1 VLYQDRDKIYTICDE
16 LDAYLRG
23 SSVIDS
29 DKFPVRVNLTSAMA
43 DCLNVQVECHVY
55 KMPLNDHNKA
65 KMKTMMDMMDIVDSH
80 ASGVA
85 YPTEVQLETLP
96 ALPARK

>member
-1 VLYQDRDKIYTICDE
+1 M
-16 LDAYLRG
+16 
-23 SSVIDS
+23 
-29 DKFPVRVNLTSAMA
+29 NLTSAMP

-55 KMPLNDHNKA
+55 KLPLSDHHKA
-65 KMKTMMDMMDIVDSH
+65 KMKTMMYMMDIVDSH

>member
-1 VLYQDRDKIYTICDE
+1 
-16 LDAYLRG
+16 
-23 SSVIDS
+23 
-29 DKFPVRVNLTSAMA
+29 
-43 DCLNVQVECHVY
+43 
-55 KMPLNDHNKA
+55 
-65 KMKTMMDMMDIVDSH
+65 MKTMMDMMDIVDSH